1 MARFSITLAQLG
13 YFAACARTLNMTAAS
28 QELHVAQ
35 SAVSSSITQLERAL
49 GTSLFIR
56 RHAKGLVLT
65 PAGERLQ
72 QETSQL
78 FEHLDSMI
86 DAIQA
91 DATSL
96 RGTLRVAVFDPLTPT
111 ILPRVMSHIA
121 REHPELS
128 LEIFGGNHEQNLAD
142 VRTGRA
148 ELAIT
153 YEFSAADDIVTAP
166 LGAVRPYIIVPE
178 SSRFATCESIYLA
191 ELMDEPLVLLDLP
204 DSREY
209 FVTLIRTA
217 GGTPQVRYK
226 TPNFEALRSMVA
238 SGMGYSILNQ
248 RPAYDTT
255 YAGPRAIPLEIADE
269 VPSLRLSIAQL
280 RQTRPT
286 ARGRAF
292 VEIVRQVLDESDA
305 N

>member
-72 QETSQL
+72 QETALL
-78 FEHLDSMI
+78 FDQLDSMI

-91 DATSL
+91 DAAAL
-96 RGTLRVAVFDPLTPT
+96 RGTLRVAVFDTLTPT
-111 ILPRVMSHIA
+111 ILPQVMSHIA

-128 LEIFGGNHEQNLAD
+128 LEVFGGDHEQNLAD
-142 VRTGRA
+142 LRTGRA
-148 ELAIT
+148 EVAIT

-166 LGAVRPYIIVPE
+166 LGAIRPYIIVADT
-178 SSRFATCESIYLA
+178 SRFAKRKRVHLS
-191 ELMDEPLVLLDLP
+191 ELVDEPLVLLDLP

-209 FVTLIRTA
+209 FLTLIRNA
-217 GGTPQVRYK
+217 GGTPQIRYK

-248 RPAYDTT
+248 QPAFDTT
-255 YAGPRAIPLEIADE
+255 YAGPRAIALEIADE
-269 VPSLRLSIAQL
+269 VPSLRLVIAQL

-286 ARGRAF
+286 ARSRAF
-292 VEIVRQVLDESDA
+292 VEIVQQVLKESNA
-305 N
+305 S